1 MDYFKKVFKESI
13 LIIIISSLMGLLSGT
28 VLSINQRILYALPI
42 ILLILPALNSLV
54 GDMSTVSVSRLTTHL
69 YIGIIPPKL
78 KSSKRIKDDFI
89 GLFITILLSLIVLI
103 SFGFIIGITTG
114 IRIINPFLIT
124 FIIIITITLLF
135 FILFGALFISSIIIF
150 RRGGD
155 PNNFLIPFITS
166 LADFLTPLLL
176 IGFIIIFI

>member
-78 KSSKRIKDDFI
+78 KPSICFSLNYSS
-89 GLFITILLSLIVLI
+89 LYWYH
-103 SFGFIIGITTG
+103 
-114 IRIINPFLIT
+114 
-124 FIIIITITLLF
+124 
-135 FILFGALFISSIIIF
+135 
-150 RRGGD
+150 
-155 PNNFLIPFITS
+155 
-166 LADFLTPLLL
+166 TPKT
-176 IGFIIIFI
+176 